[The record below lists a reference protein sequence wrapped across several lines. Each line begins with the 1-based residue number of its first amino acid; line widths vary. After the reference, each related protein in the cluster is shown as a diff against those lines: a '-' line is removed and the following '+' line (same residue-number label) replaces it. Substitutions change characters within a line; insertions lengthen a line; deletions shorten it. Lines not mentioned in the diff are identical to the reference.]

1 MKEIDVNGRTYH
13 IEEMG
18 VRETLTFHVEVMTT
32 FGSSIGTVLS
42 LAIHSAKGD
51 EYDVAD
57 SMSAAFSKIE
67 PAKCDKIID
76 KILSR
81 TITPTNEYLKDPRV
95 LQEWF
100 SANPQDLWVV
110 ITKALV
116 ALVGEYFPT
125 SILKNVESIKMD
137 KTSGKTSK

>member
-1 MKEIDVNGRTYH
+1 MKEIEVNGKIYQ
-13 IEEMG
+13 IEEMS
-18 VRETLTFHVEVMTT
+18 VRETLSFHVEVMTT

-42 LAIHSAKGD
+42 LAIHSAKGE

-57 SMSAAFSKIE
+57 SMSAAFGKIE

-100 SANPQDLWVV
+100 SANPQDLWIV
-110 ITKALV
+110 ITKALI

-125 SILKNVESIKMD
+125 SILKDVESIK
-137 KTSGKTSK
+137 GKTSDKASK